1 MNKSL
6 LLKHILAELEH
17 VYHGAVDAA
26 QRAYETATDDEN
38 EAENK
43 YDTLG
48 LEASYLAHGQSKRV
62 AECEADVIVFKKLEP
77 LKFLSDNP
85 VAIGALVY
93 IEDELGDEQV
103 IFLSPVAGGLKIK
116 FNNKEITLI
125 TQSSPIG
132 KALFACFVDE
142 EIEVAFSNDKK
153 PDNKKL
159 YQITAIY

>member
-1 MNKSL
+1 MNKPL
-6 LLKHILAELEH
+6 LLKHILAELEIVH
-17 VYHGAVDAA
+17 QSAVDAA

-38 EAENK
+38 AAENK

-62 AECEADVIVFKKLEP
+62 AECEADVMVFKKLEP
-77 LKFLSDNP
+77 LEFLSDTP

-93 IEDELGDEQV
+93 IEDEMGGEQI

-125 TQSSPIG
+125 TPSSPLG
-132 KALFACFVDE
+132 KALFTCFVDD
-142 EIEVAFSNDKK
+142 EIEVAFFNDNK